1 MLVFKHTIIATIGEM
16 SAKSLAKLFQNNVWK
31 LYDLPKCVIFNRESQ
46 FVIELMKELNRML
59 GIKMK
64 LSTLFHLQTDD
75 QTEKI
80 NQKLEQ
86 YLQFFIDY
94 RQKNWLEQL
103 AMTEFAVNNKI
114 YSATKMSLLMGNY
127 GRELR
132 MEVNIRKV
140 EKVTKFA
147 ERMKKVQEEV

>member
-1 MLVFKHTIIATIGEM
+1 MLVFKHTITATMGEM

-46 FVIELMKELNRML
+46 FVIELMKELNEML

-94 RQKNWLEQL
+94 RQKNWLEWL

-132 MEVNIRKV
+132 MEAHIRKV

>member
-1 MLVFKHTIIATIGEM
+1 MNLLKYII
-16 SAKSLAKLFQNNVWK
+16 F
-31 LYDLPKCVIFNRESQ
+31 DRESQ
-46 FVIELMKELNRML
+46 FVTELMKELNRML

-64 LSTLFHLQTDD
+64 LSTLFYLQTDN

-94 RQKNWLEQL
+94 KQKNWLEWL
-103 AMTEFAVNNKI
+103 AMIEFAVNNKI
-114 YSATKMSLLMGNY
+114 YSATKMSLFMENY

-132 MEVNIRKV
+132 IEVNIRKV
-140 EKVTKFA
+140 EKVTKFV
-147 ERMKKVQEEV
+147 ERMKKVQEEVEVVLRKVQEMKQKVNKGRNKAEK

>member
-1 MLVFKHTIIATIGEM
+1 MLVFKHTITATMGEM

-31 LYDLPKCVIFNRESQ
+31 LNDLPKCVIFNRESQ

-59 GIKMK
+59 GIKMR